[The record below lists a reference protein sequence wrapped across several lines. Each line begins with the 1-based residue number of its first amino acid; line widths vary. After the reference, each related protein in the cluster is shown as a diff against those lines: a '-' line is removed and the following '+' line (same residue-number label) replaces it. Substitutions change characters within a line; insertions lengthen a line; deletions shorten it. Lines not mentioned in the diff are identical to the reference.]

1 MRNVWVWLGLP
12 LALSLVA
19 ACASTEAPVSTNPDA
34 PAWLSDPYAGSPRDQ
49 VMVGVG
55 SARGIGPQ
63 AEDQARRSAMRR
75 INEDIL
81 TRVKSELTTIS
92 SEFASG
98 SGETDWEQEMYER
111 IDLES
116 EGDLPGAEVRDRWLD
131 SRENTTYVLVSVDRE
146 LLLELLLEPV
156 EASQT
161 QAEAILE
168 GQEAV
173 DPDPARELTTQLR
186 AYDAVAETFTD
197 ALRATSVASTATRG
211 PSILSNRAQRA
222 YTHSKQFLAD
232 LSDDVARKSSRIQIR
247 KHGGDGQKGDP
258 RERLEDDL
266 EASVWYTTD
275 AGEEVEMT
283 FLPMRFRPAGAEGD
297 VGPTLTPNAAT
308 TDARGLI
315 SCGVSD
321 VVAGRSG
328 RGSIVIEVDV
338 ERLGPSRLSDVLPS
352 ETFVFSVL
360 TVGETT
366 VAVGVD
372 TTHEG
377 RSLEGVDVTRSLSGH
392 LTAVGFKAVGR
403 TDVLG
408 PSESELAR
416 LLGADF
422 DYVLRGTVLAEYRH
436 EENGYHYYQATAE
449 IQVVHLRSGR
459 VVHTIAPERALK
471 LWKSRA
477 PAGAAAAV
485 MTLEPTL
492 FEHVDRVFVDGFG
505 RQ

>member
-12 LALSLVA
+12 LALCLVV
-19 ACASTEAPVSTNPDA
+19 ACASTDEPMSSSPDA
-34 PAWLSDPYAGSPRDQ
+34 PGGLSDPYAGSPRDQ

-168 GQEAV
+168 GQDAV

-222 YTHSKQFLAD
+222 YNPSKQFLAD

-297 VGPTLTPNAAT
+297 VGPTLTPNSAT

-328 RGSIVIEVDV
+328 RGSIVVEVDV
-338 ERLGPSRLSDVLPS
+338 ERLGP
-352 ETFVFSVL
+352 
-360 TVGETT
+360 VGETT

-372 TTHEG
+372 TIHEG
-377 RSLEGVDVTRSLSGH
+377 RSLEGVDVSRSLSGH

-403 TDVLG
+403 PDVLG

-471 LWKSRA
+471 LWKTRA